1 MSDEA
6 TIRSVIEQYWAA
18 FSAGDRAAWLALY
31 AEDATVEDPVGS
43 GVRVGHEGIGA
54 FWDETRE
61 LADSIELRSKGIVN
75 VCGDEVAFAMEVR
88 PTIGGTTFSMT
99 AIDVMRF
106 NDDGRIQTMRA
117 FWQPELMCPAD

>member
-1 MSDEA
+1 MTERA
-6 TIRSVIEQYWAA
+6 IRETIEHYWAA

-43 GVRVGHEGIGA
+43 DVRVGHDGIGA
-54 FWDETRE
+54 FWDETRG
-61 LADSIELRSKGIVN
+61 LADSIELRSLGIVN

-88 PTIGGTTFSMT
+88 PTTGGMTFTMT

-106 NDDGRIQTMRA
+106 NDAGRIQTMRA
-117 FWQPELMCPAD
+117 FWQPESMRPAD